1 MNEYNLI
8 VVGSGPGGYVAAIRA
23 AQLGLKTAVVER
35 SELGGVCL
43 NWGCIPSKALLRNA
57 EIVSLFRRASD
68 FGISCD
74 NVSFDFG
81 SAIDRSREVVDRL
94 TKGVGLL
101 FRKNKIDHFTGEGA
115 LQSGTSVEI
124 KQTGQVLTADHIIV
138 ATGARARSLPS
149 LPLDGNVV
157 ITSREALEKKDIP
170 SSIVIVGGGATGCE
184 FAYTYNAYGAQVTM
198 VELLPNLLPN
208 EDEEVSR
215 ELEKAFG
222 HQGISIMTGAKVTG
236 VKVTKGQA
244 EVAVEHGDGNRSIE
258 CGLVLVAVGV
268 QGNTEDIGL
277 EEIGVQIERGFIV
290 VDNEMKTGVPT
301 VSAIGDVTGKMLLA
315 HVASAQ
321 GVLVAE
327 RLAGKES
334 PEIDYELMPRAVYC
348 KPQIASWGLTE
359 KQAKDSGA
367 KVKIGRFPFSA
378 NGKALGL
385 GEPEGFVKVVV
396 DEAYGEIIG
405 AHLIG
410 AEVTEGLA
418 ELSLARTLEGTT
430 QEVGALVHAHPTLSE
445 VIKEAALAAQG
456 EAIHI

>member
-1 MNEYNLI
+1 MGGYNVI

-23 AQLGLKTAVVER
+23 SQLGLKTAVVER
-35 SELGGVCL
+35 AELGGICL
-43 NWGCIPSKALLRNA
+43 NWGCIPSKSLLRNA

-68 FGISCD
+68 FGISYD
-74 NVSFDFG
+74 NASFDFG
-81 SAIDRSREVVDRL
+81 IAIDRSREVVERL

-101 FRKNKIDHFTGEGA
+101 FRKNKIDHYTGDA
-115 LQSGTSVEI
+115 ILRSGTSLEI
-124 KQTGQVLTADHIIV
+124 RQTGQVLTGDHIIV

-149 LPLDGNVV
+149 LPLDGTVV

-170 SSIVIVGGGATGCE
+170 PAVVIVGGGATGCE

-215 ELEKAFG
+215 ELEKAFS
-222 HQGISIMTGAKVTG
+222 HQGISIMTGAKVAG
-236 VKVTKGQA
+236 VKVAKGQA
-244 EVAVEHGDGNRSIE
+244 EVEVELADGSRTIE

-268 QGNTEDIGL
+268 QGNIEDIGL
-277 EEIGVQIERGFIV
+277 EDVGIQTERGFII
-290 VDNEMKTGVPT
+290 VDNQMKTSVPT
-301 VSAIGDVTGKMLLA
+301 ISAIGDVTGKMLLA

-321 GVLVAE
+321 GVFVAE
-327 RLAGKES
+327 RLGGMES
-334 PEIDYELMPRAVYC
+334 PEIDYQIMPRAVYC

-359 KQAKDSGA
+359 KQAKDSGINI
-367 KVKIGRFPFSA
+367 KIGRFPFSA

-385 GEPEGFVKVVV
+385 AEPEGFVKVIV
-396 DEAYGEIIG
+396 DEAYGEIVG

-430 QEVGALVHAHPTLSE
+430 REVGALVHAHPTLSE